1 MLPGLMNR
9 SGKLHALLSTARV
22 ANVPSVVSNVWVG
35 ITIGTVLSLGF
46 SSNPPHIDWGAALR
60 LIAAGVALYV
70 SGNFLN
76 DWADRKWDAERRPER
91 ALPRGLFSAPLYL
104 VIAIILGALGVLLAS
119 TAGKDSAM
127 TAAGI
132 AACVCLYTYSHKR
145 TPWSVVPMGLC
156 RALLPVMGM
165 VGVVGFSP
173 KPNFTPLPEIAP
185 LMVGGSAAGG
195 LFCYIMGLS
204 LSARYESMAIAPRGA
219 TLLSESLLVIAAIIM
234 SCPVYWISE
243 TTVLWGRFLPYG
255 LWLLFCVTLQRKPIP
270 VYVSSLLAGIPLLDW
285 ILMLPMLAG
294 MNSSEYGWN
303 PFAIACFAIPPLAF
317 LSALLLQRLAPAT

>member
-1 MLPGLMNR
+1 MLPGPMNR

-35 ITIGTVLSLGF
+35 ITVGTVLSLGF
-46 SSNPPHIDWGAALR
+46 SSNPPPVDWGTALR

-76 DWADRKWDAERRPER
+76 DWADRNWDAERRPER

-104 VIAIILGALGVLLAS
+104 VIAIVLGALGVLLAA

-165 VGVVGFSP
+165 VGVIGFSP
-173 KPNFTPLPEIAP
+173 KLDFTQLPDIAP
-185 LMVGGSAAGG
+185 LMVAGSAAGG

-204 LSARYESMAIAPRGA
+204 LSARYESMAVAPRGA
-219 TLLSESLLVIAAIIM
+219 TLLSKSLLVIAAAIM

-255 LWLLFCVTLQRKPIP
+255 MWLLFCVTLQRKPIP

-285 ILMLPMLAG
+285 ILMLPLLAG